1 MTQSSATRIK
11 IVSFCCYL
19 IFATLGPSIW
29 LNAAN
34 AEEIWPKWSKGQVKP
49 SVDPLGRATFKKGE
63 IFDLPWHG
71 HFVTRRSDLEVF
83 IHCPTRR
90 HFLSPCESEE
100 FLDLIRSGKVK
111 IIQKGIKLL
120 ALEDIPGKSGRVYHE
135 DFGYGYVDFAAG
147 L

>member
-1 MTQSSATRIK
+1 MTPLSATRIK
-11 IVSFCCYL
+11 MISFCGYL
-19 IFATLGPSIW
+19 IFAMLDPFIW

-34 AEEIWPKWSKGQVKP
+34 AEEIWPKWSEGQAKP
-49 SVDPLGRATFKKGE
+49 SVDPPRRATFKKGE

-71 HFVTRRSDLEVF
+71 HFFTRRSDLDVF

-100 FLDLIRSGKVK
+100 FWDLIRSGKVK

-120 ALEDIPGKSGRVYHE
+120 ALEDIPGKSGRVHHE
-135 DFGYGYVDFAAG
+135 DFGDGYVDFAAG